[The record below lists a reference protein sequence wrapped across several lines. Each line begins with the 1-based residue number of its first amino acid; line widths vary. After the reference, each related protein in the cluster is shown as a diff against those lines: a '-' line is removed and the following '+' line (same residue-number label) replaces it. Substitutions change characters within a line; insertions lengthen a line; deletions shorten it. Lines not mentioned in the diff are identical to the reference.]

1 MLMTASARP
10 RADAADIEVPIPAHL
25 SRLGPRTLARI
36 AGNPSGPLIVAL
48 GGISADRFVAAGRYR
63 SMGWWPGLVG
73 PGLAVDPAR
82 HHILGLDFAADE
94 SGRYAPTT
102 QEQAEV
108 LAAAIEAVGGRPA
121 TIIGASY
128 GGMIALALAE
138 QRPELVER
146 LVIISAP
153 AEPHPA
159 ATALRELQRRI
170 VALGL
175 ETGRA
180 LEAQSIA
187 RGLAMTTYRTHEE
200 FAGRFAGGIPDAD
213 PLSVSEPGA
222 YLRAR
227 GDAYREVMSP
237 ERFLSLSG
245 SIDRH
250 RVDPSRIAA
259 PTLVLAASSDRL
271 VPPEQSRELAAAL
284 PDARLHVLDCLW
296 GHDMFLKD
304 AARLGELIAPF
315 LEDA

>member
-1 MLMTASARP
+1 MLMTRT
-10 RADAADIEVPIPAHL
+10 DQAAIDVEVPIPPHLAHL
-25 SRLGPRTLARI
+25 GRSTLARI
-36 AGNPSGPLIVAL
+36 AGNREGPLIVAL

-73 PGLAVDPAR
+73 SGLAVDPER
-82 HHILGLDFAADE
+82 HRVLGLDFAADE
-94 SGRYAPTT
+94 SGRCAPTT
-102 QEQAEV
+102 YEQADI
-108 LAAAIEAVGGRPA
+108 LAAAIEVAGGGPA
-121 TIIGASY
+121 AIVGASY

-138 QRPELVER
+138 ARPELVDR

-153 AEPHPA
+153 AVPHPA
-159 ATALRELQRRI
+159 ATAIREIQRRI

-180 LEAQSIA
+180 TEAQSIA

-200 FAGRFAGGIPDAD
+200 FAERFAGGIPAAD
-213 PLSVSEPGA
+213 PLSISAPGA

-227 GDAYREVMSP
+227 GDAYGEVMSP
-237 ERFLSLSG
+237 QRFLSLSG

-250 RVDPSRIAA
+250 RVDPSAIAA
-259 PTLVLAASSDRL
+259 RTLVLGASSDRL

-284 PDARLHVLDCLW
+284 PDAELHILDCLW

-304 AARLGELIAPF
+304 AARLGALIGPF
-315 LEDA
+315 LEAE

>member
-1 MLMTASARP
+1 MLMTPTVEP
-10 RADAADIEVPIPAHL
+10 RAAAADIEVPIPARL
-25 SRLGPRTLARI
+25 SRLGAHTLARI
-36 AGNPSGPLIVAL
+36 AGNPTGPLVAAL

-82 HHILGLDFAADE
+82 HRILGLDFAADE

-102 QEQAEV
+102 HEQAEL
-108 LAAAIEAVGGRPA
+108 LAAAIESVGGAPA

-138 QRPELVER
+138 RRPELVER

-153 AEPHPA
+153 AVPHPA

-175 ETGRA
+175 ASGRA

-250 RVDPSRIAA
+250 RVDPARIAA
-259 PTLVLAASSDRL
+259 PTLVLGAASDRL
-271 VPPEQSRELAAAL
+271 VPPEQSRELADAL
-284 PDARLHVLDCLW
+284 ADARLHILDCLW
-296 GHDMFLKD
+296 GHDMFLKE
-304 AARLGELIAPF
+304 AARLGKLIGPF
-315 LEDA
+315 LESE